1 MAVDEAGST
10 AVQVARWAGPPRP
23 RPPSAV
29 QTVKQHLAAIRMLG
43 DWLVVSQVLAPLGVA
58 ERCDHPIVDGEQ
70 VELGEA
76 GQEPG
81 RRTRRRD
88 RRRARSV
95 WSGVN
100 VVAVL
105 GGQTDGVRDG
115 VRLELA

>member
-70 VELGEA
+70 VELGEG

-81 RRTRRRD
+81 
-88 RRRARSV
+88 V
-95 WSGVN
+95 GP
-100 VVAVL
+100 VAA
-105 GGQTDGVRDG
+105 TDG
-115 VRLELA
+115 ELVQSGRA